1 MIGIPSQ
8 DRGKPATTTTPP
20 DWIVIANATRARIVQ
35 RERGAP
41 MTVIKTFSHPASRSK
56 VRDLV
61 DDRAGHGSSDHAWGG
76 SVYPPRLDARRKE
89 HERFACELAAYLE
102 RAAERGAYRS
112 LALLASSPFL
122 GELRSELGH
131 AADKLVTVFHDVDL
145 TAVGPAELEKRI
157 LRELAR

>member
-1 MIGIPSQ
+1 MIPT
-8 DRGKPATTTTPP
+8 KP
-20 DWIVIANATRARIVQ
+20 DWVVIANSARARIL
-35 RERGAP
+35 ERARGVP
-41 MTVIKTFSHPASRSK
+41 MTVVKTFSHPGSRSK

-76 SVYPPRLDARRKE
+76 SAYPPRIDAKRKE
-89 HERFACELAAYLE
+89 HERFACELAAWLE
-102 RAAERGAYRS
+102 RAAEQGAYRS

-122 GELRSELGH
+122 GELRAELGQ
-131 AADKLVTVFHDVDL
+131 ATGKLVTVVHDVDL

>member
-1 MIGIPSQ
+1 MTNT
-8 DRGKPATTTTPP
+8 KP
-20 DWIVIANATRARIVQ
+20 DWIVIANATRARILQ
-35 RERGAP
+35 RERGVP
-41 MTVIKTFSHPASRSK
+41 MTVVKTFSHPEGRSK

-61 DDRAGHGSSDHAWGG
+61 GDRAGHGSSDHAWGG
-76 SVYPPRLDARRKE
+76 SAYPPRIDAKRKE

-102 RAAERGAYRS
+102 REGEQGAYRS

-131 AADKLVTVFHDVDL
+131 TVAGKLVTVFHDVDL